1 MELTPG
7 QRRLAFLVT
16 VLVLAGLG
24 AYLLF
29 PGVRAPGH
37 GPVQATTPQAR
48 AAPRTSAGAAGAA
61 TPSVAPAPT
70 GSGAVDIYR
79 WLPFSQSD
87 LGKAAGVTQEFGAD
101 YGTFSYTES
110 ATDYVGKMGNLIT
123 SQLGATLARGYA
135 TAGVAQQRT
144 QQKQVSAG
152 SAVIDSLRAFGT
164 SSLTFVVTIKQAMT
178 TKQGKSQLTGQ
189 YAVTV
194 STGGANWQVSDIQL
208 ASAGNF

>member
-1 MELTPG
+1 MRTTAPSPTP
-7 QRRLAFLVT
+7 RV
-16 VLVLAGLG
+16 
-24 AYLLF
+24 
-29 PGVRAPGH
+29 PP
-37 GPVQATTPQAR
+37 TTWAR
-48 AAPRTSAGAAGAA
+48 C
-61 TPSVAPAPT
+61 
-70 GSGAVDIYR
+70 
-79 WLPFSQSD
+79 
-87 LGKAAGVTQEFGAD
+87 
-101 YGTFSYTES
+101 
-110 ATDYVGKMGNLIT
+110 GNLIT

-194 STGGANWQVSDIQL
+194 STSGANWQVSDIQL